1 MRRRLE
7 FSPSFDSALE
17 VMASGIGKSEPRL
30 VWIVIALA
38 TLTAAFDRFA
48 VSHVIDAVYDQ
59 GSVWRVDL
67 LWVLGAI
74 VAAFLSG
81 RWARV
86 MALTLAQRAGDT
98 ALVASTKRLLAADW
112 SDLGA
117 EAPRKALT
125 RIAGSMQEDASQA
138 AAALPSIAALPLTA
152 AWLSLLE
159 PTSLLIVIVLIIVG
173 TAILRR
179 EGARVSASET
189 VLDHT
194 ETAFD
199 RLTERLLAAGPFLR
213 LTAEP
218 QAEFC
223 TRALWP
229 AVDDATRA
237 ASVQARAHARAAGIL
252 GWLVFVLLLVFL
264 TFAAGSGQDSHW
276 MRALIVVAA
285 TLHHARQAAA
295 AYLAFER
302 VGVGAQQLAAV
313 AEQFPVAQT
322 VAPTAPARWSSIALR
337 RVRFDQRDTPS
348 VFLAAVGPL
357 DLELHRGEI
366 IALTGSNS
374 DDRGTLLHLLCG
386 LVSPDSGTVLLDGRP
401 IPPTM
406 LRGLAGGALDREA
419 LPLPPRPSADPIR
432 TNLLL
437 ARFDLSSAIM
447 HPAGDEDTATVS
459 GDAERIRLAIVYAE
473 MEDRPIRL
481 YDERATHLEPR
492 FRDAF
497 AETLQEARARGRTC
511 IVATDDAQMI
521 AIADR
526 VLSMRD
532 GNLLASTEEPA

>member
-59 GSVWRVDL
+59 GIVWRVDL

-86 MALTLAQRAGDT
+86 MALTLAQRASDT

-125 RIAGSMQEDASQA
+125 RIAASMQEDASQA

-322 VAPTAPARWSSIALR
+322 VAPTAPARWSSIAFR

-366 IALTGSNS
+366 IALTGQPMSA
-374 DDRGTLLHLLCG
+374 LLTQKSAAELPFSLLPLALEPG
-386 LVSPDSGTVLLDGRP
+386 QRAVLHARIAKRFDQ
-401 IPPTM
+401 M
-406 LRGLAGGALDREA
+406 LAGDG
-419 LPLPPRPSADPIR
+419 
-432 TNLLL
+432 LLEEV
-437 ARFDLSSAIM
+437 R
-447 HPAGDEDTATVS
+447 
-459 GDAERIRLAIVYAE
+459 RL
-473 MEDRPIRL
+473 
-481 YDERATHLEPR
+481 
-492 FRDAF
+492 
-497 AETLQEARARGRTC
+497 RARG
-511 IVATDDAQMI
+511 D
-521 AIADR
+521 
-526 VLSMRD
+526 LHLGLPSMRCVGYRQAWEYLD
-532 GNLLASTEEPA
+532 GDYDAKEMRERGIIATRQLAKRQLTWLRSRPDRIVIDCDHSEATQQVVAQVLAAVNAGT